1 MFDDSDPRKALLTAS
16 ASGTGRSCGPF
27 SPPEI
32 GHFTQEP
39 PVETGEG
46 WRAWMLCATNMVLRV
61 VELDGS
67 ATFAR
72 YAHVDEY
79 MVFSLEPS
87 VRFTIT
93 TEAGDVD
100 DHAGNHLFIVPP
112 GTSTVRVRG
121 KGTVTF
127 LYTTRAADLV
137 AQCPNAKA
145 SADAN
150 PVIPPF
156 QAWPDP
162 SQGFRL
168 RAYDLEV
175 PDQVGRF
182 GRIFRCT
189 TMMVNIL
196 PRFMAPRDTSKIS
209 PHHHATFEQIS
220 LTLDGDFEHF
230 LRWPWT
236 SNQAHWLEDMRIIC
250 SSPSATVLPPPA
262 IHTTLW
268 VSDESQIVDIFSP
281 PRMDFSR
288 RDGWVLNAADYP
300 MAQTDIE

>member
-162 SQGFRL
+162 PQGFRL

-230 LRWPWT
+230 
-236 SNQAHWLEDMRIIC
+236 
-250 SSPSATVLPPPA
+250 
-262 IHTTLW
+262 
-268 VSDESQIVDIFSP
+268 
-281 PRMDFSR
+281 
-288 RDGWVLNAADYP
+288 
-300 MAQTDIE
+300 